1 MTMALAVPLLRE
13 RIGWRHWLAVLAGF
27 IGALLIVRPGTG
39 VFEPASAFA
48 LIGALMYALYSIATR
63 FVSHT
68 DSNETSLL
76 YTALL
81 GVVLTTRS
89 TPGAGAGTLAVGLAI
104 VAGFG
109 ALLTILA
116 RRNAVSAERMERT
129 RLERVEGEMAIDWE
143 ALRETFALLVGGVR
157 FRVDRLQYESVT
169 PGARYAVY
177 YYEGPEGP
185 WLLSLEKLGDA

>member
-1 MTMALAVPLLRE
+1 MAFDHRLGDAFVFDEEDLAANRAGELSAEQALLRE
-13 RIGWRHWLAVLAGF
+13 NTIRARRAHGRRGIGMVVLAVA
-27 IGALLIVRPGTG
+27 
-39 VFEPASAFA
+39 AS
-48 LIGALMYALYSIATR
+48 
-63 FVSHT
+63 VV
-68 DSNETSLL
+68 
-76 YTALL
+76 